1 MPLRTEFRK
10 KKLVKEEQED
20 CAKREIAAWTEY
32 IERRKERI
40 SQIEEYWMQ
49 EGSYVL
55 LKEAFDRLRNRD
67 TQCVDATDLIESHG
81 LFAKSYKFKVPIHPK
96 NLS

>member
-1 MPLRTEFRK
+1 M
-10 KKLVKEEQED
+10 KEEQED